1 MSQNGTMWSRKNFV
15 KSFLKTELMFRKKLQ
30 NKNMSIV
37 IINKVYKIEVICK
50 TFSLKNKLK

>member
-30 NKNMSIV
+30 NKNISTV
-37 IINKVYKIEVICK
+37 IINKVYKIEVIYK